1 MLFDLRGRGR
11 RRTVQVIYVG
21 LALLFGVG
29 FIGFGVGVGGGG
41 GGILNALT
49 GESGA
54 PKASFAGQVKKYQK
68 LVVEQPKSLSAW
80 EGLINAQL
88 HEAGGESSIS
98 NGKLTSQGK
107 ELFSDVAQSWNSYLA
122 LNPPKPNP
130 KLAKEMLRVFGEE
143 GLNQPASEVAGAA
156 DRRRQR
162 PQSAAYSAELA
173 EFAYKAHNERQ
184 GDLAAEKAVS
194 LAPASERREAEEGAG
209 GTEEERREQHEHQ
222 HGHEH
227 CKHERRGIVGIRDN
241 RQLVERRICERHDHR
256 RRQDLQSQ
264 PEGQGTARKQREKIA
279 DRFVA
284 GAFCRNP
291 LRRGHTFRIGR
302 AGLESLAHPAP
313 MAGALTGR

>member
-21 LALLFGVG
+21 LALLFGIG
-29 FIGFGVGVGGGG
+29 FIGFGVGVGSGG

-68 LVVEQPKSLSAW
+68 LVAEQPKSLSAW

-107 ELFSDVAQSWNSYLA
+107 ELYSDVAQSWNSYLA

-143 GLNQPASEVAGAA
+143 GLNQPASAVEVLQIVVAN
-156 DRRRQR
+156 D
-162 PQSAAYSAELA
+162 PSSVSYFAELA

-194 LAPASERREAEEGAG
+194 LSPAS
-209 GTEEERREQHEHQ
+209 
-222 HGHEH
+222 
-227 CKHERRGIVGIRDN
+227 
-241 RQLVERRICERHDHR
+241 
-256 RRQDLQSQ
+256 
-264 PEGQGTARKQREKIA
+264 
-279 DRFVA
+279 
-284 GAFCRNP
+284 
-291 LRRGHTFRIGR
+291 GR
-302 AGLESLAHPAP
+302 AKLKKELAELKKSAASSTSTSTASTSGAASSGSAITGSSSSGESANATITVGGKSYKVSQKVKEQLESSEKK
-313 MAGALTGR
+313 

>member
-1 MLFDLRGRGR
+1 MHEGGSGAFPTGTLAAHRITPMLFDLRGRGR

-21 LALLFGVG
+21 LALLFGIG
-29 FIGFGVGVGGGG
+29 FIGFGVGVGSGG

-68 LVVEQPKSLSAW
+68 LVAEQPKSLSAW

-130 KLAKEMLRVFGEE
+130 KLAKEMLRVFDEE
-143 GLNQPASEVAGAA
+143 GLNQPSSEVQVLQIVVANE
-156 DRRRQR
+156 
-162 PQSAAYSAELA
+162 PQSAALFGQLA
-173 EFAYKAHNERQ
+173 EYAYKAHNERQ

-194 LAPASERREAEEGAG
+194 LAPASERTRLKKELAELKKSAASSTSTTGTSTASTSGAASSGSAITGSSSSGESANATITVG
-209 GTEEERREQHEHQ
+209 GKSYKVSQKVKEQ
-222 HGHEH
+222 
-227 CKHERRGIVGIRDN
+227 
-241 RQLVERRICERHDHR
+241 
-256 RRQDLQSQ
+256 
-264 PEGQGTARKQREKIA
+264 
-279 DRFVA
+279 
-284 GAFCRNP
+284 
-291 LRRGHTFRIGR
+291 
-302 AGLESLAHPAP
+302 LESSEKK
-313 MAGALTGR
+313 